1 MGIDADLDVALQIA
15 VKQAVAYLI
24 GATNGALTTADAYAL
39 CSIAVDFIVAE
50 AVDGNKNVVAYI
62 AKSLLP
68 GR

>member
-1 MGIDADLDVALQIA
+1 MASGSSPA
-15 VKQAVAYLI
+15 I
-24 GATNGALTTADAYAL
+24 GRAERASDAYAL

-50 AVDGNKNVVAYI
+50 AVDGNKTIVAYI